1 MQCIKLVFLTAI
13 FSLSSASFLIGRQSS
28 DTCNAS
34 NACIS
39 ASGCTGTC
47 APVSSGG
54 GPAVCQDVCVVDGE
68 AVSIFC
74 PACYAGDAESGGFMR
89 RGDFFAEIAVTTIV
103 MYIEE

>member
-13 FSLSSASFLIGRQSS
+13 LSLSSASFLTGRQSS

-54 GPAVCQDVCVVDGE
+54 GPAVCQDKAQGRLVRLIPVRVVLL
-68 AVSIFC
+68 C
-74 PACYAGDAESGGFMR
+74 NTSGGSMR
-89 RGDFFAEIAVTTIV
+89 KRLALTTVV